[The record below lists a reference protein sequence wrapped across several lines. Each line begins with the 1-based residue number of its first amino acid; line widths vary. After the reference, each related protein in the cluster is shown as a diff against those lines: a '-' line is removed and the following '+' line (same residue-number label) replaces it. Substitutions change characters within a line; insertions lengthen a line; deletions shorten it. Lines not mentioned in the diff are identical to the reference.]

1 MSVLNRKKILLAVT
15 AGIAAYKVAFL
26 VRLFIKKG
34 AEVKVIMTPEALD
47 FVTPLTLSTLSKNPV
62 EWEFTGEN
70 GTWHNHVELA
80 LWADY
85 MIIAPATA
93 NTLSKMADGASDNLV
108 LATYLSAKCPVL
120 VAPAMDLDMYQH
132 PSTKE
137 NLAKLE
143 SFGNIIIPAESGE
156 LASGLSGEGRMAEPE
171 NVLSFLENHIQKKS
185 PLFGKKV
192 LVSAGPTYEKI
203 DPVRFIGNF
212 SSGKMGIEIAK
223 AAAEMGAE
231 VTLVCGPS
239 KEKTDGY
246 NISRTNVVSASEMKD
261 AMESNFDQSDIVI
274 MSAAVADYRPAAIAE
289 QKIKKDDENLM
300 IELVKNPDILKGLG
314 ERKTHQILAGFA
326 LETHNELEYAKGKL
340 EKKNL
345 DLIVLNS
352 LQDKEAGFQKDT
364 NKITIL
370 QKNGEAV
377 SYEAK
382 NKSEVAKDILNFIL
396 KNLIYEQD

>member
-1 MSVLNRKKILLAVT
+1 MSILNRKKILLAVT

-47 FVTPLTLSTLSKNPV
+47 FVTPLTLATLSKNPV
-62 EWEFTGEN
+62 EWEFSDQN
-70 GTWHNHVELA
+70 GSWNNHVEFG

-93 NTLSKMADGASDNLV
+93 NTISKMADGASDNLV
-108 LATYLSAKCPVL
+108 LATYLSAKCPVI

-137 NLAKLE
+137 NLNKLE
-143 SFGNIIIPAESGE
+143 SFGNLIIPAESGE

-171 NVLSFLENHIQKKS
+171 NIVSFLEGYLEKNS
-185 PLFGKKV
+185 PLFGKKI
-192 LVSAGPTYEKI
+192 LVSAGPTYEKL

-223 AAAEMGAE
+223 AASEMGAE
-231 VTLVCGPS
+231 VSLVCGPS
-239 KEKTDGY
+239 KEKTDHY
-246 NISRTNVVSASEMKD
+246 NIHRIDVVSALEMKE
-261 AMESNFDQSDIVI
+261 AMEAYFDLSDIVI
-274 MSAAVADYRPAAIAE
+274 MSAAVADYRPATME
-289 QKIKKDDENLM
+289 GQKIKKGEDKLT

-314 ERKTHQILAGFA
+314 EKKTKQILVGFA
-326 LETHNELEYAKGKL
+326 LETHNEMEFAKGKL

-345 DLIVLNS
+345 DFIVLNS

-364 NKITIL
+364 NKITIVSR
-370 QKNGEAV
+370 KGEAV

-382 NKSEVAKDILNFIL
+382 NKSEVAKDILNFIRENFDL
-396 KNLIYEQD
+396 

>member
-1 MSVLNRKKILLAVT
+1 MSILNRKKILLAVT
-15 AGIAAYKVAFL
+15 AGIAAYKIAFL

-47 FVTPLTLSTLSKNPV
+47 FVTPLTLATLSKNPV

-70 GTWHNHVELA
+70 GSWNNHVEFG

-85 MIIAPATA
+85 MIVAPATA
-93 NTLSKMADGASDNLV
+93 YTLSKMADGASDNLV
-108 LATYLSAKCPVL
+108 LATYLSAKCPVF
-120 VAPAMDLDMYQH
+120 VAPTMDLDMYQH

-137 NLAKLE
+137 NLKKLE
-143 SFGNIIIPAESGE
+143 SFGNIVIPAENGE

-171 NVLSFLENHIQKKS
+171 NIVSFLENHIERNS

-212 SSGKMGIEIAK
+212 SSGKMGTEIAK
-223 AAAEMGAE
+223 AASEMGAK
-231 VTLVCGPS
+231 VNLVCGPS
-239 KEKTDGY
+239 NEKTDGY
-246 NISRTNVVSASEMKD
+246 NINRTNVVSALEMQD
-261 AMESNFDQSDIVI
+261 AMESLFGNADIVI
-274 MSAAVADYRPAAIAE
+274 MSAAVADYRPAHFVE
-289 QKIKKDDENLM
+289 KKIKKDDENLT

-314 ERKTHQILAGFA
+314 EKKKNQILAGFA
-326 LETHNELEYAKGKL
+326 LETDNEMEFAKGKL

-345 DLIVLNS
+345 DFIVLNS
-352 LQDKEAGFQKDT
+352 LQDKEAGFRKDT
-364 NKITIL
+364 NKITIIP
-370 QKNGEAV
+370 KNGEPV

-382 NKSEVAKDILNFIL
+382 NKREVAKDILNFIVEKFEL
-396 KNLIYEQD
+396 